1 MITKIE
7 DVASFAKYLIH
18 EEKLSVHPD
27 DNFFEYTDYETK
39 LPFYTKKEAILR
51 NKLMNQCFDLCE
63 KNDIDIYEVFYNEM
77 EHLIVN

>member
-27 DNFFEYTDYETK
+27 DNFFEYENYETQ
-39 LPFYTKKEAILR
+39 LPFYTKEEAVLR
-51 NKLMNQCFDLCE
+51 NKLMNQCFDVCE
-63 KNDIDIYEVFYNEM
+63 QNNIEIYEIFYNEM
-77 EHLIVN
+77 EHLLVK